1 MVMNVAKIS
10 QKMKNKNLFS
20 TEKKL
25 QNEKKRLIIK
35 NNDFKKRMHVKEILI
50 KLNVCLFGKR

>member
-1 MVMNVAKIS
+1 MVMNITKIS

-35 NNDFKKRMHVKEILI
+35 SIDFKKRMHVEEILI
-50 KLNVCLFGKR
+50 KLNVCLFDKR

>member
-1 MVMNVAKIS
+1 MVMNITKIS

-35 NNDFKKRMHVKEILI
+35 SNDFKKRMHVEEILI
-50 KLNVCLFGKR
+50 KLNVCLFDKR